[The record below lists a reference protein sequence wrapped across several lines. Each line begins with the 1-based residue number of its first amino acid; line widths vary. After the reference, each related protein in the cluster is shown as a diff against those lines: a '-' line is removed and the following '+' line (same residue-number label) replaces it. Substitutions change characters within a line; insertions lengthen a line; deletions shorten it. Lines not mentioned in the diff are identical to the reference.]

1 MEWGRGQETFVRR
14 FKVIH
19 GDEKDYSERLFPFI
33 FLIVSLSL
41 QILFSHD
48 APVFTVFLIELPT
61 LGELG
66 EQFLSAL
73 VGKS

>member
-1 MEWGRGQETFVRR
+1 MEWGRGQETFVTR

-33 FLIVSLSL
+33 FLIVSFSL

-48 APVFTVFLIELPT
+48 APVFTVFLIELPVFM
-61 LGELG
+61 G
-66 EQFLSAL
+66 EQLLSAL